1 MSVNSSHSDQE
12 LIARLRE
19 GNAAA
24 YTELFQRFQ
33 PLLYVY
39 ARKIVKDKDE
49 ASDIIQEVFLYLWD
63 KRNSIE
69 FDGPLLSYLYS
80 AVRYKFFNLL
90 DRKKVRQ
97 DYADSLQKFMQSG
110 TPQTDDLLR
119 EREMMRIIEEQIS
132 LLPPKLKLVYELSR
146 KANMHTAHIAG
157 LLGVSEKTVQNQVSL
172 AIKQLKVKLGAFE
185 LSGLIIGA
193 GAFAELIKK
202 L

>member
-1 MSVNSSHSDQE
+1 MPANSSLSDQE

-19 GNAAA
+19 GDAAA
-24 YTELFQRFQ
+24 YTELFRRFQ

-39 ARKIVKDKDE
+39 ARKIVKERDE
-49 ASDIIQEVFLYLWD
+49 ASDIVQEVFLYLWD
-63 KRNSIE
+63 KRDSIV
-69 FDGPLLSYLYS
+69 FDGPLLAYLYS

-132 LLPPKLKLVYELSR
+132 LLPPRLKLVYELSR
-146 KANMHTAHIAG
+146 KANMDTAAIAG

-172 AIKQLKVKLGAFE
+172 AIKQLKVKLGAFQ
-185 LSGLIIGA
+185 LSGLIVGA